1 MSDEREI
8 LTALLRRCAIELE
21 CVQLLG
27 RSCLCAS
34 SDGEKLVEEVEA
46 LLGPIV
52 TWPDVKVAS
61 RAAKETKP

>member
-34 SDGEKLVEEVEA
+34 SDGEKLVEEIEA
-46 LLGPIV
+46 MLGPMRL
-52 TWPDVKVAS
+52 WPEVKG
-61 RAAKETKP
+61 EEF